1 MRIRDEVLAAIPR
14 IDNEVKTHIA
24 EYYAMIS
31 HLDDRINDV
40 ISSLKENGIYDNTII
55 IFIADNGLAVGQHG
69 LMGKQ
74 NLYEHSVNVPMIIKM
89 NGQNQEQKIN
99 DHLCYL
105 IDIFPTVCDWIDKHV
120 PQSVDGKSLTPI
132 IENNTPIRDYLCFA
146 YTDLQRSVSDG
157 EWKLIEYNVNGEKHT
172 QLFNLKNDPMEINN
186 LIHDNSLNDKVDTLR
201 LKMTQLKE
209 ETNDNSKFW
218 EQ

>member
-1 MRIRDEVLAAIPR
+1 
-14 IDNEVKTHIA
+14 
-24 EYYAMIS
+24 
-31 HLDDRINDV
+31 
-40 ISSLKENGIYDNTII
+40 
-55 IFIADNGLAVGQHG
+55 
-69 LMGKQ
+69 
-74 NLYEHSVNVPMIIKM
+74 M